1 MLHLVRPIH
10 GFLCELPYESLTPLQ
25 LGLHPLNLDLLL
37 ISISAVS
44 RPRDVLHPLHQLHRS
59 RNSDGNALLRLYTR
73 SGAVKRS
80 GAGIRGV
87 FSTGKDALD
96 DFPPSLI
103 FVDAPSDL
111 FHAGFG
117 LDKIL
122 LIGMIIRSTVDDSGK
137 KERVLEKPLDGLYEK
152 GREVPGVGE
161 RRSEASS
168 MFEVR
173 IERRRFLEI
182 VQVLEG
188 GWMSRDVLFVRRF
201 Q

>member
-1 MLHLVRPIH
+1 
-10 GFLCELPYESLTPLQ
+10 
-25 LGLHPLNLDLLL
+25 
-37 ISISAVS
+37 
-44 RPRDVLHPLHQLHRS
+44 
-59 RNSDGNALLRLYTR
+59 
-73 SGAVKRS
+73 
-80 GAGIRGV
+80 
-87 FSTGKDALD
+87 
-96 DFPPSLI
+96 
-103 FVDAPSDL
+103 
-111 FHAGFG
+111 
-117 LDKIL
+117 
-122 LIGMIIRSTVDDSGK
+122 MIIRSTVDDSGK

-182 VQVLEG
+182 VQVLKG